1 MDSLLRQIDEKS
13 KSVSSTNS
21 TIDTTKVCMDHRIF
35 TASTSLHTC
44 GSINRYIHFTDG
56 NESWRA
62 CRGLESIFHIYLGD
76 KSIKK
81 VWFYGSATQRAL
93 LL

>member
-35 TASTSLHTC
+35 TASTSLQTR
-44 GSINRYIHFTDG
+44 GSMKNIHFTDG
-56 NESWRA
+56 NES
-62 CRGLESIFHIYLGD
+62 
-76 KSIKK
+76 
-81 VWFYGSATQRAL
+81 
-93 LL
+93 

>member
-1 MDSLLRQIDEKS
+1 MLCIYSVSKRSAGRNESDVDSLLRQIDEKS

-21 TIDTTKVCMDHRIF
+21 TIDTTKVCMHHRIF

-56 NESWRA
+56 NESRRA
-62 CRGLESIFHIYLGD
+62 CG
-76 KSIKK
+76 
-81 VWFYGSATQRAL
+81 
-93 LL
+93 